1 MPRRAYNLNWFM
13 RSRDIEGL
21 VHSSWTRRGISGET
35 RRRRQSFQDEDI
47 WEKPVCDW
55 TVQDVCYWFQSGPL
69 QEVAGLV
76 QAAYTHDISV
86 SPLRTGS
93 AEADGRSAAEDG
105 DSSGGA
111 SANDRAGGAAAE
123 TATGTS
129 TAEPHHGGYCESLFY
144 FDIVVNPGKFPR
156 LRLSLHFCSDH
167 RMTGECLGSS
177 VTRGDLP
184 PRS

>member
-76 QAAYTHDISV
+76 QAAYTHDIS
-86 SPLRTGS
+86 
-93 AEADGRSAAEDG
+93 GRA
-105 DSSGGA
+105 
-111 SANDRAGGAAAE
+111 
-123 TATGTS
+123 
-129 TAEPHHGGYCESLFY
+129 L
-144 FDIVVNPGKFPR
+144 
-156 LRLSLHFCSDH
+156 LRLTDDLLQRMGIHQEGPRRMIVLEVLQLRLQQELQQLSHITEVTVNHYSTLTSL
-167 RMTGECLGSS
+167 
-177 VTRGDLP
+177 
-184 PRS
+184 

>member
-129 TAEPHHGGYCESLFY
+129 TAEPHHGG
-144 FDIVVNPGKFPR
+144 
-156 LRLSLHFCSDH
+156 
-167 RMTGECLGSS
+167 MTGECLGSS

-184 PRS
+184 PRSEQHQFSLCAGSFYKQCVCDVSVSLNTVTP